1 MSAIQL
7 TLFETIG
14 QTEERHYREKSND
27 HERRLSKTEVSLD
40 RVRKGTYAEI
50 GRLKNQVLDLKA
62 RLEIL
67 ERGICEGMLV
77 QVKN

>member
-14 QTEERHYREKSND
+14 QAEERHYREMSND
-27 HERRLSKTEVSLD
+27 HDRRIGRIDLSLD

-50 GRLKNQVLDLKA
+50 GNLKKRVLDLES
-62 RLEIL
+62 RLEVL
-67 ERGICEGMLV
+67 EKGLCGGMLI